1 MIYSPQEPEFVDAS
15 LKDNLIGDNKVTQ
28 ENLIQVLKEVKLIDF
43 VNSDTQGINKILEA
57 RDTQL
62 PLGIR
67 KRIAMA
73 RALINDGALVFLDE
87 PTEGLDSEGNEAVV
101 ELIKKFKKQKK
112 SIVVAT
118 NNQKI
123 IDLSEFLIDLN
134 AKPKPIVVRSK

>member
-1 MIYSPQEPEFVDAS
+1 M
-15 LKDNLIGDNKVTQ
+15 
-28 ENLIQVLKEVKLIDF
+28 KEVKLIDF